1 MENCKLLMCIC
12 SNALVTCG
20 VLIVHSMHLL
30 GFHLYIYG
38 VDPPKSM
45 KLPMDSSFVTQ
56 SLFSL
61 L

>member
-1 MENCKLLMCIC
+1 MENFRLLMCIC
-12 SNALVTCG
+12 SDASVTCG
-20 VLIVHSMHLL
+20 ISMVHSMRLM

-45 KLPMDSSFVTQ
+45 KLPMDFFSVTQ
-56 SLFSL
+56 ILFSL